1 MQINDTAFH
10 IKSFGKGKPVVLFEA
25 GLASDMNTWE
35 NIPKKVANNTSIFLY
50 DRAGIGKSGLSS
62 RARTIPNM
70 VLELRSILEKTKIE
84 PPYVYVAHSMG
95 SNIVRYYAK
104 QYPQEIVGLLLV
116 DPSPDRLYDDYTEK
130 EYIEFVE
137 RGNKAF
143 ENSNPGARR
152 EWTHYL
158 ENRKYMRGLQI
169 SDEIPMI
176 IISATEWDFR
186 QYHRKMI
193 NHHEKSRNITIEG
206 SHGIHQEQP
215 GQIIDLILDLVNI
228 SE

>member
-1 MQINDTAFH
+1 
-10 IKSFGKGKPVVLFEA
+10 
-25 GLASDMNTWE
+25 
-35 NIPKKVANNTSIFLY
+35 
-50 DRAGIGKSGLSS
+50 
-62 RARTIPNM
+62 
-70 VLELRSILEKTKIE
+70 
-84 PPYVYVAHSMG
+84 
-95 SNIVRYYAK
+95 
-104 QYPQEIVGLLLV
+104 
-116 DPSPDRLYDDYTEK
+116 
-130 EYIEFVE
+130 
-137 RGNKAF
+137 
-143 ENSNPGARR
+143 
-152 EWTHYL
+152 
-158 ENRKYMRGLQI
+158 MRGLQI